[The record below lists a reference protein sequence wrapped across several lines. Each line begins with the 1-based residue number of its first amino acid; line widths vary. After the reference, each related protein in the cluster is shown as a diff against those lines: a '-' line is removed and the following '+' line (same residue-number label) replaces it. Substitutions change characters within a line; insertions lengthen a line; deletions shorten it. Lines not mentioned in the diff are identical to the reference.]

1 MQDTNQNLLTRDD
14 TLLGVCEGLGEDLGF
29 NPLLLRLGLTV
40 TLFFFPLYTILGYLA
55 AGALVALTRW
65 IAPAPTPRVERT
77 AEIEIAG
84 ANDAERQEVPLAA

>member
-1 MQDTNQNLLTRDD
+1 MQDTTQNLLTRDD

-29 NPLLLRLGLTV
+29 NPLFLRLGLTV

-55 AGALVALTRW
+55 AGALVAITRW
-65 IAPAPTPRVERT
+65 IAPAPTPRADSAT
-77 AEIEIAG
+77 KIEISG